1 MDSSKQTGALP
12 YDVLVVAIGARAI
25 TWGIPGVE
33 EVPDSDAGGRGLGW
47 CGQAETSD
55 PKILTCGRLTRL
67 RFWFRRQN
75 CFFLKTVSDAQAI
88 RQRVLEQF
96 ERAALPHYTDDERRK
111 MLSFVIVGGGPT
123 GLAPRKPRSH
133 HHR

>member
-1 MDSSKQTGALP
+1 MG
-12 YDVLVVAIGARAI
+12 
-25 TWGIPGVE
+25 
-33 EVPDSDAGGRGLGW
+33 DADGGRW
-47 CGQAETSD
+47 
-55 PKILTCGRLTRL
+55 RL
-67 RFWFRRQN
+67 RFFGWRGSQN

-123 GLAPRKPRSH
+123 GRQRS
-133 HHR
+133 RAAIF